1 MVGGERYELGLGN
14 SERSTLRMDDVQ
26 QCLVHYFWWMNGRS
40 YLRKLGRRVVE
51 PRREMLLHK
60 D

>member
-26 QCLVHYFWWMNGRS
+26 QCLVHYFWWMSGRS
-40 YLRKLGRRVVE
+40 FLRMMGSGVIE
-51 PRREMLLHK
+51 PRREIVNA
-60 D
+60 